1 MLLTETLHPFLD
13 KVMDREE
20 ADYILFASPLDKT
33 TSNRKGTRFAP
44 INIRRESAYFDTY
57 SIRTGLDWEDLKL
70 CDIGDLAVSN
80 LEESLSNI
88 IITIDSILPKFP
100 VMIGGEH
107 TITLGA
113 LRSIKPDLLIVFDAH
128 LDLRDELFNEKL
140 CHATYLRRIIEE
152 QNIKAV
158 VIGVRA
164 LSKEEVRFADYSD
177 QVSYITANHISNNG
191 LKLVIDSLIKE
202 MNSVRSAYLS
212 IDMDVL
218 DPAYAPAVGNPHPEG
233 LTTTCLMD
241 IIEGIMSK
249 KIKGMDI
256 NEIYPHF
263 DKGQTSITAGY
274 IIMESLYAHIQSR

>member
-1 MLLTETLHPFLD
+1 MQLTETLHPFLD
-13 KVMDREE
+13 KIMKREE
-20 ADYILFASPLDKT
+20 AEYILFASPLDKT

-44 INIRRESAYFDTY
+44 ITIRRESAYIDTY
-57 SIRTGLDWEDLKL
+57 SARTGLDWDDLKL
-70 CDIGDLAVSN
+70 CDIGDLAVTN
-80 LEESLSNI
+80 IEETLSNI
-88 IITIDSILPKFP
+88 KITIDSILPKFS

-113 LRSIKPDLLIVFDAH
+113 LRSIKPNLIIVFDAH

-140 CHATYLRRIIEE
+140 CHATYLRRSIEE
-152 QNIKAV
+152 QDTKAV

-164 LSKEEVRFADYSD
+164 LSKEEVRFANNSD
-177 QVSYITANHISNNG
+177 QVSYITANYISKNSV
-191 LKLVIDSLIKE
+191 KTIIDPLIKE
-202 MNSVRSAYLS
+202 INSVTSAYLS

-233 LTTTCLMD
+233 LSTTCLMD

-256 NEIYPHF
+256 NEIYPHY